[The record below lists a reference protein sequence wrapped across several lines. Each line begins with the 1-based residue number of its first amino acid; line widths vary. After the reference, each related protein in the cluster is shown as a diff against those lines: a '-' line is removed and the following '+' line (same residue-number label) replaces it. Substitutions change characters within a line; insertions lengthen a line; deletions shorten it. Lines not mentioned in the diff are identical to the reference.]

1 MSFDRDSIEYD
12 IVSVGV
18 DPVDLSAAIRLKQM
32 CRQRNTD
39 LSVCVLE
46 KGMIWLPS
54 HVLDEAYDSKIHI
67 QIQILNLNV
76 ASSTCLVLNT

>member
-18 DPVDLSAAIRLKQM
+18 DPTAIRLKQM

-67 QIQILNLNV
+67 QIQILK
-76 ASSTCLVLNT
+76 

>member
-18 DPVDLSAAIRLKQM
+18 DPADLSTAIRLKQM

-67 QIQILNLNV
+67 QIQILKWVPFLN
-76 ASSTCLVLNT
+76 NID